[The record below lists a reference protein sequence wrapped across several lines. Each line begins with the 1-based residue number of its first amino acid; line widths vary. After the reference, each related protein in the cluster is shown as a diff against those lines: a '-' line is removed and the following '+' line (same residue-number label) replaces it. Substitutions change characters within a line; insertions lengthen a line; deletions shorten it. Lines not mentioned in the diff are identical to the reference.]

1 MLTLWID
8 LCKTQIILS
17 ALHFVVKGGRA
28 NHYCILPKSKI
39 QTHVTYLKCIVH
51 NIWQHT
57 NNYIHRFGKGN
68 HKRPKAEVS
77 NLYQMNWIIIK
88 IPFNVLIKF
97 EDFCFCMKLGTI
109 YATESNSNSTIRKI
123 RMSEDDLNV
132 NGKLVHCGVN
142 YPYNKIYL

>member
-1 MLTLWID
+1 MLTLWIY
-8 LCKTQIILS
+8 LCKAQIILS

-97 EDFCFCMKLGTI
+97 EDFCFCMKLGWKILHSTLI
-109 YATESNSNSTIRKI
+109 YHKKLTDVSS
-123 RMSEDDLNV
+123 
-132 NGKLVHCGVN
+132 GKEWEN
-142 YPYNKIYL
+142 YSVYF